1 MREETLNT
9 LEQLS
14 SRFEELQM
22 EMSNPE
28 IISNT
33 DKYLE
38 LVKEANEIKDTVKA
52 YNKYKDLQQVLADDK
67 DLLAETPNSEAD
79 MKDLILLEIDE
90 TEEKINELEEE
101 ILESMRPKD
110 PRDEKNVIME
120 IRAGAGGDESALF
133 SADLYS
139 MYKSY
144 AESKGFKVEVAEK
157 SENDLG
163 GFKEITLII
172 SGKGAFSRLKYESGV
187 HRVQRVPETESQGRV
202 HTSTCTVAVMAEVDD
217 VDVEIN
223 DSDLRIDT
231 YRSSGAGGQHVN
243 KTSSAIRI
251 THLPTGI
258 VVTCQD
264 ERSQHKNK
272 AKAMKIL
279 RARLYD
285 KAVRER
291 EEKIAGERKSQI
303 GTGERSERIRT
314 YNYPQGR
321 VTDHRINLT
330 LYKLEDVL
338 KGDLDLLIDPLQ
350 AADRAEALLE
360 VTTSAN

>member
-1 MREETLNT
+1 MREETSNK

-163 GFKEITLII
+163 G
-172 SGKGAFSRLKYESGV
+172 
-187 HRVQRVPETESQGRV
+187 
-202 HTSTCTVAVMAEVDD
+202 
-217 VDVEIN
+217 
-223 DSDLRIDT
+223 
-231 YRSSGAGGQHVN
+231 
-243 KTSSAIRI
+243 
-251 THLPTGI
+251 
-258 VVTCQD
+258 
-264 ERSQHKNK
+264 
-272 AKAMKIL
+272 
-279 RARLYD
+279 
-285 KAVRER
+285 
-291 EEKIAGERKSQI
+291 
-303 GTGERSERIRT
+303 
-314 YNYPQGR
+314 
-321 VTDHRINLT
+321 
-330 LYKLEDVL
+330 
-338 KGDLDLLIDPLQ
+338 
-350 AADRAEALLE
+350 
-360 VTTSAN
+360 